1 MFSFLNAI
9 PEAYAEIK
17 GNANYPDLEGSI
29 QFYGVHGGTIVVAN
43 IKNMPDDDNFHGFH
57 VHEGA
62 NCTGTMAD
70 PFANAGLHYN
80 PTNMPHPN
88 HVGDLPP
95 VLSSNGVVFSV
106 FYTNRFFP
114 EDIIGK
120 TIIVHELP
128 DDFTTQPSGDAG
140 MMIACGEIKEK
151 E

>member
-1 MFSFLNAI
+1 MFSFLNAM

-17 GNANYPDLEGSI
+17 GNENYPDLEGSI
-29 QFYGVHGGTIVVAN
+29 QFYGVHGGTVVVTN
-43 IKNMPDDDNFHGFH
+43 IKNIPDDNFHGFH
-57 VHEGA
+57 IHEGA
-62 NCTGTMAD
+62 NCTGTMND
-70 PFANAGLHYN
+70 SFANAGSHYN

-128 DDFTTQPSGDAG
+128 DDFITQPSGDAG
-140 MMIACGEIKEK
+140 AMIACGEIKEK